1 VPRTRRTASRGPAA
15 PTPFL
20 RERPQLS
27 EPHRHVGRTLIAA
40 VLPLLL
46 VGALGWLWFAS
57 LVPSTYSVMEM
68 GHAEYG
74 GGPAVAHQAS
84 HVDGVSVA
92 DLTGPSAGRPDVA
105 VTLTA
110 RRQQFRLAS
119 GERVDGY
126 TLNGASPGPTI
137 RVRQGDLLEVTLVN
151 GNVEEGV
158 TLHWHGVD
166 VPNAED
172 GVAGVTQD
180 AVAEGGRYVYRFVVP
195 DAGTYWYHSHQVSHR
210 QVRGGLFGVLVADPA
225 EEAATPD
232 GPRPPPTDVLAAV
245 HTYDGIR
252 TVNGRSGVSRAR
264 VPPGVSARVRI
275 VNTENGRVRLWVSG
289 TTYRVLAVDGRD
301 LHRPTDVRGK
311 SLVVPAGGRADLLLT
326 VPDRGVRL
334 DLGGGTALV
343 LGPAGAWMARGA
355 GGTEPP
361 GELDLLTYGA
371 SAPPPF
377 DARRADRTFDYRI
390 GRRPG
395 FVDGR
400 PGFWWSI
407 NGKLFPDVPM
417 YVVEEGDVVRMR
429 ISNNSGDVHPMHLH
443 GHHALVLSRNGVR
456 SSGSPWWV
464 DSLDVEDGETFEIA
478 FLADNPGVWMDH
490 CHNLAHAAEGL
501 VAHLAYAGV
510 TEPFLV
516 GREIGG
522 AHNAPE

>member
-1 VPRTRRTASRGPAA
+1 M
-15 PTPFL
+15 
-20 RERPQLS
+20 
-27 EPHRHVGRTLIAA
+27 
-40 VLPLLL
+40 LPLLL

-68 GHAEYG
+68 GYVDYG
-74 GGPAVAHQAS
+74 GGRAVAHEAS
-84 HVDGVSVA
+84 HAGDVSVA
-92 DLTGPSAGRPDVA
+92 DLTGHKAGRPDVA
-105 VTLTA
+105 VTLSA
-110 RRQQFRLAS
+110 RRQEFRLAS

-126 TLNGASPGPTI
+126 TLNGSSPGPTI
-137 RVRQGDLLEVTLVN
+137 RARQGDLLEATLVN
-151 GNVEEGV
+151 GDVEEGV

-180 AVAEGGRYVYRFVVP
+180 AVPEGGRHVYRFVVP

-210 QVRGGLFGVLVADPA
+210 QVRGGLFGPLVVDPA
-225 EEAATPD
+225 DADEASAGGRAPA
-232 GPRPPPTDVLAAV
+232 DVLATV

-252 TVNGRSGVSRAR
+252 TVNGSSGVSRAR
-264 VPPGVSARVRI
+264 VPPGASARIRV
-275 VNTENGRVRLWVSG
+275 VNTENGRVRVWVSG
-289 TTYRVLAVDGRD
+289 TTYRVIAVDGRD
-301 LHRPTDVRGK
+301 LRGPTDVRGK
-311 SLVVPAGGRADLLLT
+311 SFVVPAGGRADLLVT
-326 VPDRGVRL
+326 VPDSGARL
-334 DLGGGTALV
+334 DVGGGTALV
-343 LGPAGAWMARGA
+343 LGPGDAWLAARA

-361 GELDLLTYGA
+361 GEVDLLTYGA

-377 DARRADRTFDYRI
+377 DPRQADRTFDYRI

-429 ISNNSGDVHPMHLH
+429 ISNSSGDVHPMHLH
-443 GHHALVLSRNGVR
+443 GHHALVLSRNGVK

-464 DSLDVEDGETFEIA
+464 DSLDVQDGETFEIA
-478 FLADNPGVWMDH
+478 FVADNPGVWMDH

-510 TEPFLV
+510 SEPFRV
-516 GREIGG
+516 GGDVGG
-522 AHNAPE
+522 ANNEPE